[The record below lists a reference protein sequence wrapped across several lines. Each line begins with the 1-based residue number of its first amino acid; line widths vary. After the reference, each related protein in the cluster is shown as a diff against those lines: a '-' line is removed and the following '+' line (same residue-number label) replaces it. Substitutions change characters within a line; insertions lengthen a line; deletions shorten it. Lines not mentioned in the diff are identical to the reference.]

1 MARELSGPEYGPHA
15 GGEPKSL
22 VLLLHGWGADGD
34 DLIGLA
40 PHWAPLLPD
49 AVFLSPNGPEPCE
62 AGFGLRWFS
71 LEDRTASVQAAGAAT
86 AADDINAYLDAQM
99 ARFGIAA
106 DKVAFCGFSQGT
118 MMSLYVAPRRD
129 EQVACVLGYSGRL
142 VGGETLEQDIKRR
155 PPVMLIH
162 GDADELV
169 PVANLPLAA
178 DALTAAGMQ
187 VETHVRP
194 GLGHGIDP
202 EGLALGGNFLKS
214 VLG

>member
-1 MARELSGPEYGPHA
+1 MARELEGPEYGPHVGDA
-15 GGEPKSL
+15 PKSL

-49 AVFLSPNGPEPCE
+49 AVFLSPHAPEPCE
-62 AGFGLRWFS
+62 AGFGLRWFG
-71 LEDRTASVQAAGAAT
+71 LEDRTPAAMDAGAAT

-106 DKVAFCGFSQGT
+106 DRVAFCGFSQGT
-118 MMSLYVAPRRD
+118 MMSLYVAPRRA
-129 EQVACVLGYSGRL
+129 EPVAGVLGYSGRL
-142 VGGETLEQDIKRR
+142 VGGDTLARDVKSR

-162 GDADELV
+162 GEADPMVPAAAMPHAAEELR
-169 PVANLPLAA
+169 
-178 DALTAAGMQ
+178 AAGMTM
-187 VETHVRP
+187 ETHLRP

-202 EGLALGGNFLKS
+202 EGLGLGGNFLKS
-214 VLG
+214 VLA